1 MSDTQKQA
9 IGERL
14 AQERARL
21 GWSQTEAA
29 RLAGVGFSTYGA
41 YEQGRSTPNAECLQ
55 LLAQHGVDVLF
66 VVTGKATS
74 GVLTPTESAML
85 SYWRGSSKEL
95 QAGWLAFH
103 QNYHTRLKHSNNSE
117 N

>member
-66 VVTGKATS
+66 VVTGEATS
-74 GVLTPTESAML
+74 SVLTPDEAAVLHHLRSCHPALQCGFIGFFNAYIGAL
-85 SYWRGSSKEL
+85 SKSCND
-95 QAGWLAFH
+95 H
-103 QNYHTRLKHSNNSE
+103 
-117 N
+117 

>member
-1 MSDTQKQA
+1 MSETQKQA
-9 IGERL
+9 IGARL
-14 AQERARL
+14 AQERARQ

-66 VVTGKATS
+66 VITGHEGT
-74 GVLTPTESAML
+74 GGILTPDEMMVL
-85 SYWRGSSKEL
+85 GYWRDSPDELRAAWVAFYRAYGSAIRRE
-95 QAGWLAFH
+95 
-103 QNYHTRLKHSNNSE
+103 E
-117 N
+117 M

>member
-66 VVTGKATS
+66 VVTGEVADRM
-74 GVLTPTESAML
+74 LTTNEAMVL
-85 SYWRGSSKEL
+85 SYWRDSPTEL
-95 QAGWLAFH
+95 QAGWLSFYQGYQATLG
-103 QNYHTRLKHSNNSE
+103 QKTDLKK
-117 N
+117 

>member
-14 AQERARL
+14 AQERVRL

-29 RLAGVGFSTYGA
+29 KLAGVGFSTYGA

-66 VVTGKATS
+66 VVTGEVA
-74 GVLTPTESAML
+74 GIALAPDEAAIL
-85 SYWRGSSKEL
+85 NYWRNSPKEVR
-95 QAGWLAFH
+95 AGWLAFY
-103 QNYHTRLKHSNNSE
+103 QAFKHNNKM
-117 N
+117 

>member
-29 RLAGVGFSTYGA
+29 RLADVGFSTYGA

-66 VVTGKATS
+66 VVTGEVATT
-74 GVLTPTESAML
+74 VLTPDETSL
-85 SYWRGSSKEL
+85 LNYWRNSSVAL
-95 QAGWLAFH
+95 RAGWLAFH
-103 QNYHTRLKHSNNSE
+103 HAYKNLTRNES
-117 N
+117 